1 MSGGFGADKF
11 VDVLLV
17 EVQTG
22 GIFHTELVVSLLNE
36 RAFFRGKLAADVD
49 PAFQEKLCDQVY
61 DAGTTDS
68 LRRRISNYMH
78 KDVSIPYLHFIYCP
92 YVRPHSGT
100 HHASLQRWSCCACAA
115 EKEFFISDHQLA
127 VGSDIEENTD
137 LVFLV

>member
-49 PAFQEKLCDQVY
+49 PALQKKLCDQVY
-61 DAGTTDS
+61 DAGTADS
-68 LRRRISNYMH
+68 PR
-78 KDVSIPYLHFIYCP
+78 
-92 YVRPHSGT
+92 
-100 HHASLQRWSCCACAA
+100 
-115 EKEFFISDHQLA
+115 FFPR
-127 VGSDIEENTD
+127 
-137 LVFLV
+137 